1 MEAAEHWPQW
11 AVALQNSGLG
21 VAIRHSAWAYPFGN
35 VIHVLG
41 VALLVGSILTLDLRF
56 LGLGRRHVSVE
67 AASRLLTPTAVAGI
81 LLLVPGGVIL
91 FVADAGPLAANSL
104 LQLKLAFVVLGLA
117 NAVLFRLWWGR
128 KTASWDA
135 DPPGVGRAQVVASV
149 AIWLSVPTLG
159 RLIAYL

>member
-1 MEAAEHWPQW
+1 MEAAENWPQW

-21 VAIRHSAWAYPFGN
+21 VAIRHSTWIYPFGN

-41 VALLVGSILTLDLRF
+41 MALLVGSILALDFRF
-56 LGLGRRHVSVE
+56 LGFGRKHVSVE
-67 AASRLLTPTAVAGI
+67 AASRLLTPLAVAGI
-81 LLLVPGGVIL
+81 LLLVPGGLIL

-104 LQLKLAFVVLGLA
+104 LQIKLALVVLGLA
-117 NAVLFRLWWGR
+117 NAVLFRAKWGG

-135 DPPGVGRAQVVASV
+135 DPPGLGLTQVVASV
-149 AIWLSVPTLG
+149 AIWLAVPTLG

>member
-21 VAIRHSAWAYPFGN
+21 IAIRHSTWIYPFGN

-41 VALLVGSILTLDLRF
+41 MALLVGSILALDFRF
-56 LGLGRRHVSVE
+56 LGFGRRHVSVE
-67 AASRLLTPTAVAGI
+67 AASRLLTPLAIAGV
-81 LLLVPGGVIL
+81 LLLVPGGLIL

-104 LQLKLAFVVLGLA
+104 LQIKLALVVLGLA
-117 NAVLFRLWWGR
+117 NAVLFRMTWGG

-135 DPPGVGRAQVVASV
+135 DPPGLGRAQVIASV
-149 AIWLSVPTLG
+149 AIWLAVPTIG

>member
-1 MEAAEHWPQW
+1 MEAAENWPQW

-21 VAIRHSAWAYPFGN
+21 VAIRHSTWIYPFGN

-41 VALLVGSILTLDLRF
+41 MALLVGSILALDFRF
-56 LGLGRRHVSVE
+56 LGFGRKHVSVE
-67 AASRLLTPTAVAGI
+67 AASRLLTPLAVAGI
-81 LLLVPGGVIL
+81 LLLVPGGLIL

-104 LQLKLAFVVLGLA
+104 LQIKLALVVLGLA
-117 NAVLFRLWWGR
+117 NAVLFRAKWGG

-135 DPPGVGRAQVVASV
+135 DPPGLGRTQVVASV
-149 AIWLSVPTLG
+149 AIWLAVPTLG

>member
-1 MEAAEHWPQW
+1 MEAADNWPLW

-21 VAIRHSAWAYPFGN
+21 VAIRHSTWIYPFGN

-41 VALLVGSILTLDLRF
+41 MALLVGSILALDFRF
-56 LGLGRRHVSVE
+56 LGFGRKHVSVE
-67 AASRLLTPTAVAGI
+67 AASRLLTPLAIAGI
-81 LLLVPGGVIL
+81 LLLVPGGLIL

-104 LQLKLAFVVLGLA
+104 LQIKLALVVLGLA
-117 NAVLFRLWWGR
+117 NAVLFRMKWGG

-135 DPPGVGRAQVVASV
+135 DPPGLGRAQVVASV
-149 AIWLSVPTLG
+149 AIWLAVPTIG